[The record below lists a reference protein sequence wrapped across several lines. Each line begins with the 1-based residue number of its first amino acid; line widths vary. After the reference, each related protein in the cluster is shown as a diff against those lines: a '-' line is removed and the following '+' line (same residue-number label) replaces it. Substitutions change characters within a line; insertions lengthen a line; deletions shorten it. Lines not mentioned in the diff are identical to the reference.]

1 MTSTQ
6 QHQSGR
12 LLLLAAA
19 AILIPATVVSAQL
32 SHKGPAQTIA
42 LAATLPP
49 YDVVSVKINH
59 SGEQSWNINTHDDRL
74 IIHNVPLKSILEFT
88 YDIHQDLIFGIT
100 GPVADAN
107 FDIEAKVVPPDGAP
121 PRKLSDRQLTAMIIP
136 LLADRFHLKAHL
148 ATRTLPVYD
157 LVVAHSGL
165 KIKLDH
171 TERTGGGWNLNGQNT
186 EVVLSGKSDTLAD
199 LASAIA
205 DPVGRKVIDKTGLT
219 GAADITLRWTDDV
232 DAQQGG
238 PNVISIF
245 TALEEQLGLKL
256 QPSKGPVD
264 TLVIDHVEMPTE
276 N

>member
-1 MTSTQ
+1 MTSNQ
-6 QHQSGR
+6 PRKFGR
-12 LLLLAAA
+12 LFLAAA
-19 AILIPATVVSAQL
+19 AILLATAVAPAQL

-88 YDIHQDLIFGIT
+88 YDIHQDLIFGVT
-100 GPVADAN
+100 GPIADAN
-107 FDIEAKVVPPDGAP
+107 FDVEAKVVPPDGAAP
-121 PRKLSDRQLTAMIIP
+121 HKLTDHQLTAMIIP
-136 LLADRFHLKAHL
+136 LLADRFRLKAHL
-148 ATRTLPVYD
+148 ETRTLPVYD
-157 LVVAHSGL
+157 LVVAHGGL
-165 KIKLDH
+165 KIKLDQA
-171 TERTGGGWNLNGQNT
+171 ERTGGGWNINGQNT

-219 GAADITLRWTDDV
+219 GSADITLKWSDDI
-232 DAQQGG
+232 AAEQGG
-238 PNVISIF
+238 PNVVSIF

-256 QPSKGPVD
+256 EPTKGTVS
-264 TLVIDHVEMPTE
+264 TLIIDHVEMPTE

>member
-1 MTSTQ
+1 MTPRPQ
-6 QHQSGR
+6 FKSGS
-12 LLLLAAA
+12 LLLLAVSLLFT
-19 AILIPATVVSAQL
+19 AIAPAQL
-32 SHKGPAQTIA
+32 AHNGPADTIA
-42 LAATLPP
+42 LAASLSP

-59 SGEQSWNINTHDDRL
+59 SGEQSWNINAHDGRL

-107 FDIEAKVVPPDGAP
+107 FDIEAKVVPPEGATP
-121 PRKLSDRQLTAMIIP
+121 PKLTDRQLTAMIIP

-148 ATRTLPVYD
+148 QTRILPVYD
-157 LVVAHSGL
+157 LVVAKSGL
-165 KIKLDH
+165 KIKLDQ
-171 TERTGGGWNLNGQNT
+171 TARTGGGWNLNGQNT
-186 EVVLSGKSDTLAD
+186 EVVLSGKSDTLSD

-205 DPVGRKVIDKTGLT
+205 DAVGRKIIDKTGLT
-219 GAADITLRWTDDV
+219 GSADITLKWTDDV

-256 QPSKGPVD
+256 RSSKGPVD
-264 TLVIDHVEMPTE
+264 TLVIDHVEMPSE

>member
-1 MTSTQ
+1 MTSSLPCK
-6 QHQSGR
+6 SGS
-12 LLLLAAA
+12 LLLLAAGLLSTA
-19 AILIPATVVSAQL
+19 VAPAQL
-32 SHKGPAQTIA
+32 AHKGPAETIA
-42 LAATLPP
+42 LAASLPP

-88 YDIHQDLIFGIT
+88 YDIHQDLIFGVT
-100 GPVADAN
+100 GPVSDAN
-107 FDIEAKVVPPDGAP
+107 FDIEAKVVPPNGAAP
-121 PRKLSDRQLTAMIIP
+121 PKLTDRQLTAMIIP

-148 ATRTLPVYD
+148 QTKTLPVYD
-157 LVVAHSGL
+157 LVVAHGGL
-165 KIKLDH
+165 KIKLSQDQ
-171 TERTGGGWNLNGQNT
+171 RTGGGWNLNGQNS
-186 EVVLSGKSDTLAD
+186 EVVLSGKSDTMAD

-219 GAADITLRWTDDV
+219 GTADITLKWTDDV
-232 DAQQGG
+232 AAEQGG
-238 PNVISIF
+238 PNVVSIF
-245 TALEEQLGLKL
+245 TALEDQLGLRL

>member
-1 MTSTQ
+1 MTSNQ
-6 QHQSGR
+6 PRKFGR
-12 LLLLAAA
+12 LFLAAA
-19 AILIPATVVSAQL
+19 AILLATAVAPAQL

-88 YDIHQDLIFGIT
+88 YDIHQDLIFGVT
-100 GPVADAN
+100 GPIADAN
-107 FDIEAKVVPPDGAP
+107 FDVEAKVVPPDGAAP
-121 PRKLSDRQLTAMIIP
+121 PKLTDHQLTAMIIP

-148 ATRTLPVYD
+148 ETRTMPVYD
-157 LVVAHSGL
+157 LVVARGGL
-165 KIKLDH
+165 KIKLSQD
-171 TERTGGGWNLNGQNT
+171 ERTGGGWNINGENA
-186 EVVLSGKSDTLAD
+186 EVVLSGKSNTMAD

-219 GAADITLRWTDDV
+219 GSADITLKWSDDI
-232 DAQQGG
+232 AAEQGG
-238 PNVISIF
+238 PNVVSIF
-245 TALEEQLGLKL
+245 TALEDQLGLKL

-264 TLVIDHVEMPTE
+264 TLIIDHVEMPSE